1 LCPGKIGK
9 SPQIDSYL
17 FIYLFIFEEE
27 RLPGVKKKRLLEHTA
42 LAVTLKARS
51 IVRANV
57 GSYWQVCVYGSNL

>member
-1 LCPGKIGK
+1 LTP
-9 SPQIDSYL
+9 
-17 FIYLFIFEEE
+17 IYLFIFEEE